1 MQLNERSAGK
11 ARAVRSEST
20 AEVLTA
26 NVSINTMIVT
36 TTAAQGPADT
46 EATRRD
52 GQIILRVMRRDGLM
66 DTEATGRDGQMN
78 ETKSK
83 EGEQAVQILAERSK
97 KLQEQTG
104 NVYHKI
110 QRLE

>member
-26 NVSINTMIVT
+26 KVSINTMIVT

-46 EATRRD
+46 EAT
-52 GQIILRVMRRDGLM
+52 
-66 DTEATGRDGQMN
+66 GRDGQMN
-78 ETKSK
+78 ETKFK
-83 EGEQAVQILAERSK
+83 EGQQAVQILTERSK
-97 KLQEQTG
+97 KLEEQTG
-104 NVYHKI
+104 NVYHQI